1 MKINKVLFIAL
12 LIPALLLAAFG
23 GATLAINTFNQ
34 PVRAAAAVQDVAPQV
49 GASITNTSDLQTTFE
64 QIYENVNPSVVNI
77 QVIETGTT
85 QFGVQGT
92 QSGLGS
98 GFVWDQQGHIVTNA
112 HVVDG
117 ADQIGVTFADGTMV
131 SAKLVGADP
140 YSDLAVIKVDVPA
153 ERLHPVELADSTL
166 VKVGQIAIAIG
177 NPFGLQGTMTQGIIS
192 GLSRSLPVD
201 TQTSFSQQGGRYSI
215 PDIIQTDA
223 SINPGNSGGV
233 LVDEQG
239 KVIGVTSAIASSTQ
253 SNSGVGF
260 VIPSAIV
267 KKNVPTLIQAGK
279 VQHTWMGVMGTSL
292 TPDLVEAANLPKDQ
306 QGAFVL
312 SVTPGS
318 PAEKAGLRGG
328 RQEVTVGGEQV
339 NLGGDV
345 IIAVDG
351 HTVKRFE
358 DIVSYLYNNTDPGQ
372 TITLTVLR
380 QGKQM
385 ELQLTLGVLP
395 SAS

>member
-34 PVRAAAAVQDVAPQV
+34 PVQAAAAMQVVAPQV
-49 GASITNTSDLQTTFE
+49 GASTANMSDLQTTFE
-64 QIYENVNPSVVNI
+64 QVYENVNPSVVNI
-77 QVIETGTT
+77 QVVENGPT

-117 ADQIGVTFADGTMV
+117 ADQIGVTFADGRMV

-153 ERLHPVELADSTL
+153 DRLHPVELADSTQ

-201 TQTSFSQQGGRYSI
+201 AQTSFSQQGGRYSI

-267 KKNVPTLIQAGK
+267 KKNVPTLIQEGK

-306 QGAFVL
+306 QGALVL
-312 SVTPGS
+312 NVTSGS

-328 RQEVTVGGEQV
+328 SREVTIGGEKV

-351 HTVKRFE
+351 HTVRRFE

-372 TITLTVLR
+372 TITLSVLR
-380 QGKQM
+380 QGKQL
-385 ELQLTLGVLP
+385 ELKLTLGVLP
-395 SAS
+395 EAS